1 MKLLWLTAGVG
12 LGIAAYLI
20 FNTPAPR
27 YATGSEDEDVEDA
40 ARATAHWGT
49 RQKAR
54 GAGSDV
60 LGRVKQGIG
69 NLTGSDQLADEG
81 TGDRIAAAVQHTAG
95 DVAQAAGQ
103 TLHDLNR

>member
-1 MKLLWLTAGVG
+1 MKLVWLTAGVG

-27 YATGSEDEDVEDA
+27 YATGSEDVEDA

-49 RQKAR
+49 KQKAR
-54 GAGSDV
+54 GAGADV
-60 LGRVKQGIG
+60 LGRVKQGVG
-69 NLTGSDQLADEG
+69 NLTGSDRLVDEG
-81 TGDRIAAAVQHTAG
+81 TGDRIAAAVKHTAG